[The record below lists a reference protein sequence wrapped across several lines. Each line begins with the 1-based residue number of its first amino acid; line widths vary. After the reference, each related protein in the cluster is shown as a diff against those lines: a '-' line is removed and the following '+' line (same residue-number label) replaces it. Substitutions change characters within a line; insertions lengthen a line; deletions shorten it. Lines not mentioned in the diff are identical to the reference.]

1 MIWLVADALAQ
12 DNVPANPGPAGAIER
27 LVWARPFVLAQAATD
42 PNDAAPKLGQRAAH
56 TLTAGWIV
64 ELRADPALLRPSDYA
79 EPHLYVGTRR
89 ALKMNWDYEG
99 GCLVAIVSGRPD
111 LAATPIFFGTPPRPG
126 QVEATAAAAEA
137 TRLQIGARDRAE
149 VEQAV
154 TAGGPELQASDLR
167 EVRALA
173 MQRVFACTSTPS
185 DLQRS
190 PQ

>member
-27 LVWARPFVLAQAATD
+27 VVWARPFVLSQPATD
-42 PNDAAPKLGQRAAH
+42 PNGPAPKLGQRAAA
-56 TLTAGWIV
+56 TLTAGWVV
-64 ELRADPALLRPSDYA
+64 ELRADPALLRPSDTL
-79 EPHLYVGTRR
+79 EPHLYVGTQR
-89 ALKMNWDYEG
+89 AQKLNWDYEG

-111 LAATPIFFGTPPRPG
+111 LATAPIFFGAPPRAG
-126 QVEATAAAAEA
+126 QVEATVAASEAA
-137 TRLQIGARDRAE
+137 RLQIGARDRAE
-149 VEQAV
+149 IERAMA
-154 TAGGPELQASDLR
+154 AGGTELQARDLR

-190 PQ
+190 AQ